1 MNFDDLFSIP
11 FNYLGEDLSKI
22 NSYIK
27 RNYGKSNR
35 DIHELTSKYVHTD
48 VYPIPESD
56 EKPFFTL
63 VSVGMGSQDMLF
75 AQDDKAAAEL
85 VLYLSRSPS
94 GEELLKRYASFL
106 VHMTKFPFANLTFF
120 AEGHTFEFSEEDKKL
135 FPYDGFVFRQS
146 RTKQGKNTAKVY
158 LPDIDRTVLFYDLIP
173 VFQDEFELI
182 HNDLQ
187 GFFSWVDKEYGL
199 QARFADVSRKK
210 HFSL

>member
-35 DIHELTSKYVHTD
+35 VIHELTSKYVHTD

-94 GEELLKRYASFL
+94 G
-106 VHMTKFPFANLTFF
+106 
-120 AEGHTFEFSEEDKKL
+120 
-135 FPYDGFVFRQS
+135 
-146 RTKQGKNTAKVY
+146 
-158 LPDIDRTVLFYDLIP
+158 
-173 VFQDEFELI
+173 
-182 HNDLQ
+182 
-187 GFFSWVDKEYGL
+187 
-199 QARFADVSRKK
+199 
-210 HFSL
+210 